1 MLPDQW
7 GFAVR
12 TLNSASA
19 LQKVPHLPLDQTD
32 SRLFN
37 TYGGYVFLQV
47 PHELFPMY
55 FFLPLF
61 GSFDVFLLQ
70 GSGGEYLVEIMV

>member
-1 MLPDQW
+1 MR
-7 GFAVR
+7 FR
-12 TLNSASA
+12 S
-19 LQKVPHLPLDQTD
+19 PHPELSQCPPEGPPSIPLDQTD

-70 GSGGEYLVEIMV
+70 GGEYLGEIMV